1 MIKFL
6 IIFAFV
12 AVLTVC
18 ATRGRG
24 GYIGDFIQLFAVQT
38 TLLNDTGNDLS
49 PEMKTFYYKAL
60 LYAAQAQLVHHQF
73 GQKRPIPKNGGKTI
87 EFRKFTPLKK
97 ALTPL
102 TEGVT
107 PAGNQLDVT
116 AITATV
122 SQYGDFISLSDV
134 LELTA
139 IDNVLLETTRLL
151 GDQAG
156 LTMDTVVRNILAAG
170 TNVMY
175 APKLSAGPGSSETEV
190 TSRSA
195 LDGTSVLTVDL
206 VQQVVA
212 RLRAVN
218 APRINGSYVAIIHP
232 YAEYDIMRDPEW
244 IDPHK
249 YKDTTNLYE
258 GEIGMISGVRFVES
272 TEAKIW
278 RGADLCSTSRTLTLG
293 ANISGAVT
301 EITYS
306 ASGVTIAEN
315 ELKGRKI
322 MINGVVAEVT
332 GNTASSGTH
341 KITVASTNFG
351 SGTSG
356 TTLIY
361 PGEAGKDGLSV
372 FGTLFFGENAYGV
385 TDVEGGGLQTI
396 VKQKGSAGTADPLDQ
411 RSSVGWKAIET
422 AEILMQPYLIRV
434 EHVSSRWSASVEAN

>member
-6 IIFAFV
+6 IILAFV
-12 AVLTVC
+12 AVLTACVLN
-18 ATRGRG
+18 RRG

-38 TLLNDTGNDLS
+38 TLLNSTGNDLS
-49 PEMKTFYYKAL
+49 PEMKTFYDKAL

-87 EFRKFTPLKK
+87 EFRKFTPLAK

-122 SQYGDFISLSDV
+122 SQYGDFIALSDV

-139 IDNVLLETTRLL
+139 IDNVVLETTKLL

-156 LTMDTVVRNILAAG
+156 LTMDTIVRDILVAG

-175 APKLSAGPGSSETEV
+175 APKINASTGAETAV
-190 TSRSA
+190 ASRA
-195 LDGTSVLTVDL
+195 NLDATAVLTVDL

-218 APRINGSYVAIIHP
+218 TPRINGSYVAIIHP
-232 YAEYDIMRDPEW
+232 FAEYDIMRDPEW

-278 RGADLCSTSRTLTLG
+278 RG
-293 ANISGAVT
+293 
-301 EITYS
+301 
-306 ASGVTIAEN
+306 
-315 ELKGRKI
+315 
-322 MINGVVAEVT
+322 T
-332 GNTASSGTH
+332 GCPS
-341 KITVASTNFG
+341 
-351 SGTSG
+351 
-356 TTLIY
+356 
-361 PGEAGKDGLSV
+361 GLSV

-422 AEILMQPYLIRV
+422 AEILMQPYMIRV
-434 EHVSSRWSASVEAN
+434 EHCSSRWSATVEAN